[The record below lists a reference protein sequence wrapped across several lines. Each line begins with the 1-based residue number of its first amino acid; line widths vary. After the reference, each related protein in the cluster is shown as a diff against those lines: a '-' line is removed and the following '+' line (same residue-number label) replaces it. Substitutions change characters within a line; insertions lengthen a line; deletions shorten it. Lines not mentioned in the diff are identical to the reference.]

1 VKSRLFDKL
10 QEAVAAW
17 RLSAAPGAHTAPLV
31 ADESFFQYLVQ
42 NANSIIL
49 VSEMGTTKII
59 FANRFALDF
68 FGYSE
73 KELIGKPAVGTII
86 PPEESSGRDLVA
98 MTAGIYRTPEM
109 YIANENENLRKN
121 GERVWVAWT
130 NRALLNAKGEFAGL
144 LSVGNDI
151 NERKRAEEE
160 AKHSETVY
168 RTIFDEAS
176 DAIFITDFEGRPL
189 DVNEAACK
197 MYGYTREELLA
208 IAPQSLVAP
217 GSLVDRRD
225 RLDAIR
231 QDGAHLE
238 VTSMRKN
245 GEPFRVEYNSTQIE
259 YQGRQAVLN
268 IVRDVTKRKQAEEEL
283 RRAES
288 YYRMIFDH
296 SSDPIFLASSDGRI
310 LDANPAAMDIYGYS
324 REEFLEK
331 YNSDLAQ
338 PDQVTRVPE
347 RIERV
352 FREGYTSYETAHKA
366 KDGRVLFL
374 DSHTTRVTYEGK
386 PAMLVVAHDVTE
398 RRERARQLSEF
409 LSIASHE
416 LSLPVT
422 IIKGYTQTLSRHLSG
437 FSPEG
442 LAEILDSINESAN
455 RLNGL
460 VEELLDVTRI
470 ETGRLSLK
478 KERVELEPLLL
489 DTAKEIQFKAD
500 EHKFDIRL
508 APGAEIASG
517 DPARIGQVLLILLD
531 NASRFSPPASLIEIE
546 AAVSSDGEGVVL
558 SVLDRGI
565 GVAEA
570 DRERIFEPF
579 NQVEDVEHH
588 GNSGLGMGLYIAR
601 EIVKGHSGKVWC
613 ESRPGGGSAFR
624 FVLPS
629 G

>member
-1 VKSRLFDKL
+1 MKSRLFDKL

-49 VSEMGTTKII
+49 VSEMGTTRII
-59 FANRFALDF
+59 FANQFALDF

-73 KELIGKPAVGTII
+73 QELIGKPAVGTII

-109 YIANENENLRKN
+109 YIDNENENLRKN
-121 GERVWVAWT
+121 GERVWVAWM
-130 NRALLNAKGEFAGL
+130 NRALLNAKGEFVGL

-151 NERKRAEEE
+151 SERKRAEEE

-176 DAIFITDFEGRPL
+176 DAILITDFDGRPL
-189 DVNEAACK
+189 DVNEAACN

-208 IAPQSLVAP
+208 IAPQSLVSP

-231 QDGAHLE
+231 QGGAHLE

-245 GEPFRVEYNSTQIE
+245 GEPFHVEYNSTQIE

-296 SSDPIFLASSDGRI
+296 SSDPIVLASSDGKI

-374 DSHTTRVTYEGK
+374 DAHTTKVTYEGK

-489 DTAKEIQFKAD
+489 DTAKEIQFKTD

-508 APGAEIASG
+508 APGAETAYG